1 MRFRR
6 DDAEFDRAI
15 GFVDATYALAL
26 TLLVTTL
33 DIDDAP
39 AAFADLGSLSDAIGA
54 QFIAFVIAFMV
65 IANYWLEHHRMI
77 ATWTAIDTPTI
88 VANLFLVA
96 AIVLLPFSTQ
106 SVGDPAVE
114 ALALPTVIMAINV
127 AAASILHTWVF
138 SIGVRR
144 GLLAESRPR
153 AEVRGYVILGLLPAA
168 VFCASVPVAVLVSAE
183 TGRAVWLTL
192 VVIGPLAHQTVR
204 RSVARQSAG

>member
-192 VVIGPLAHQTVR
+192 VVIGPLAHRTVR